1 MSHLGS
7 TARSKASFSPTFW
20 KMKSKREAV
29 LRPPLP
35 RVRKTTEPKR
45 KPALKNDKDV
55 RASGSRALT
64 MDKGGLKEELL
75 TKKDQYAPVFH
86 LMDVDLWEP
95 SSSLKKNQARGV
107 SVSSSSSQTTEVPR
121 RARMRRR
128 KRMSPDLVDGV
139 MERTNFS
146 LLEEKAVGEQTHK
159 IYKEELSNFLSFARP
174 LGLDVEKAESLDR
187 MAVDYMNRLY
197 VQGFP
202 SVQGRPA
209 CGRHPPLLPGFWANG
224 KFEVAK
230 DVESS
235 ERLPEAV
242 SRQIQIGLPASNLG
256 CRCQPD
262 ERDGPAEN
270 GCVCYGGGFELR
282 TPFRAFEDEG
292 FLAGEAFSGN
302 YQQLEPPLEPRGFAG
317 KKQNRRLRRLDCL
330 GFSLPPGLERPS
342 VQPAE
347 KSHPEDPLWDFDY
360 NEYSRAFKKVTEHLG
375 IDNLTPYQ
383 TRHSGPSIDRAK
395 GYRTQLEVM
404 KRGQWKSQSS
414 VARYEKAARLAA
426 TFNSL
431 PMELQSHARLCEE
444 ELGGIMLGPE
454 NQSRLEEVRSE
465 RLFHGS
471 FFRQRRCFKSNPLLR
486 F

>member
-1 MSHLGS
+1 
-7 TARSKASFSPTFW
+7 
-20 KMKSKREAV
+20 MKSKREAV

-45 KPALKNDKDV
+45 KPALKKDKDV

-197 VQGFP
+197 VQGFQVYKADRLAAAILHFYPAFGRMGSLKLPRMWRALKGYRKLCPGKSRLAYPLPIWAAVANRMREMGQLRMAVFVMVAVSSYARP
-202 SVQGRPA
+202 SELLRMRVFSLVRPSA
-209 CGRHPPLLPGFWANG
+209 GITSSWSLLLSP
-224 KFEVAK
+224 E
-230 DVESS
+230 D
-235 ERLPEAV
+235 LPERSKTGDFDV
-242 SRQIQIGLPASNLG
+242 SIALDSP
-256 CRCQPD
+256 
-262 ERDGPAEN
+262 
-270 GCVCYGGGFELR
+270 FLR
-282 TPFRAFEDEG
+282 AWSDPVF
-292 FLAGEAFSGN
+292 N
-302 YQQLEPPLEPRGFAG
+302 QL
-317 KKQNRRLRRLDCL
+317 K
-330 GFSLPPGLERPS
+330 
-342 VQPAE
+342 

-444 ELGGIMLGPE
+444 ELGGIMLGTRKPIA
-454 NQSRLEEVRSE
+454 
-465 RLFHGS
+465 FGGS
-471 FFRQRRCFKSNPLLR
+471 QK
-486 F
+486 